1 MKPWLSVVGI
11 GEDGVEGLSAA
22 ARGLLGSAEVLVGG
36 ERHLAMVPEDG
47 RERLVWP
54 SPLQAL
60 IGEIEALRGRAVCV
74 LATGDPMAYGI
85 GITLGRHIAREE
97 MVILPGVS
105 AFSLAAARLGWNPA
119 ECACLTLH
127 GRPLSLLESAIQP
140 GARLLILSEDGGTPA
155 AVAARLKARGFGPS
169 RMAVFEHMGGPGESR
184 REAMAEDWEPA
195 GSADLNTIAVDCR
208 SGPQARVLP
217 RLAGLPD
224 DAYRHDGQLTKREV
238 RAATLVRLAPAPGQ
252 CLWDVGAGAGSIA
265 IEWLRAAPTS
275 EAIAIERDQARIAF
289 IAENAEALG
298 APHLRIVEGAAPAAL
313 EGLPA
318 PDAVFVG
325 GGVASEGLLEAA
337 WAALRPGGRL
347 VANAVTLEGEAALMA
362 AWQRCG
368 GDMLRLSVS
377 RLAPIGPRHGWRPL
391 MTVTQLA
398 AVKT

>member
-11 GEDGVEGLSAA
+11 GEDGVAGLSEA
-22 ARGLLGSAEVLVGG
+22 ARALLGAAEVLVGG
-36 ERHLAMVPEDG
+36 ERHLALVPEDG

-85 GITLGRHIAREE
+85 GVTLGRHFAREE

-105 AFSLAAARLGWNPA
+105 AFSLAAGRLGWNPA

-127 GRPLSLLESAIQP
+127 GRPPSLLEPAIQP

-155 AVAARLKARGFGPS
+155 AVAARLEARGFGPS
-169 RMAVFEHMGGPGESR
+169 RLTVFEHMGGPRESR
-184 REAMAEDWEPA
+184 REGTAQDWGPA
-195 GSADLNTIAVDCR
+195 RSADLNTIVVECR
-208 SGPQARVLP
+208 AGPRARVLP

-238 RAATLVRLAPAPGQ
+238 RAATLARLAPAPGQ
-252 CLWDVGAGAGSIA
+252 CLWDIGAGAGSIA
-265 IEWLRAAPTS
+265 IEWLRAAS
-275 EAIAIERDQARIAF
+275 AGEAIAVERDKARIAM

-298 APHLRIVEGAAPAAL
+298 TPHLRIVEGEAPAAL

-325 GGVASEGLLEAA
+325 GGVASEGLLDAT

-347 VANAVTLEGEAALMA
+347 VANAVTLEGEVALTA

-398 AVKT
+398 AVKP